1 MLRAMANAGR
11 KHLDLGALRDGRAVA
26 ILAVVALGVATPLVA
41 RLTFPGWVDASALA
55 QVRLLARMGGLFV
68 LAGAYPAVLVLVR
81 LGLTDVSVYQHRA
94 LLRLYPVFCNIFQV
108 LVALDGFLLVVWPER
123 FALPSLWADL
133 LLAVVGVGLVPA
145 VLHHQ
150 SWLAGFDPHVV
161 LSARGALEGAGL
173 LPSTR
178 TPLDTLDYRVLQLV
192 AHSGSDVSAVMINDM
207 AIGARDLNLR
217 LRKLVALGYLD
228 VVDEQHG
235 PQLTLTSLGTDTLAL
250 PVSLFTWRTNDL
262 ELLQELA
269 SARLALEES
278 QPQKV
283 VVACARCCERLLRG
297 LLEAHEPP
305 VTSVG
310 GKDVGRAT
318 LGELVGACRQ
328 HRLIGRFEDNIF
340 SALNERRK
348 KIHALQ
354 DEHPID
360 DQDAFIL
367 YTLTEIAA
375 RALLT
380 QSPRAAAQPLAAGED
395 VQAERTTG

>member
-1 MLRAMANAGR
+1 MANAGR
-11 KHLDLGALRDGRAVA
+11 KQLDLGALRDNRALA
-26 ILAVVALGVATPLVA
+26 ILGVVALGVATPLVA

-55 QVRLLARMGGLFV
+55 QVRLLVRLGGLFV
-68 LAGAYPAVLVLVR
+68 LAGAYPAVLMLVR

-94 LLRLYPVFCNIFQV
+94 LLRLYPVFCNLFQV

-133 LLAVVGVGLVPA
+133 LLAVASVGLLPV
-145 VLHHQ
+145 VLHQQ
-150 SWLAGFDPHVV
+150 SWLAGFDPGVV
-161 LSARGALEGAGL
+161 LSAREALEGATP

-178 TPLDTLDYRVLQLV
+178 MPLDTLDYRVLQLV
-192 AHSGSDVSAVMINDM
+192 AQSGSDVSAVMINDM
-207 AIGARDLNLR
+207 AIGTRDLNLR
-217 LRKLVALGYLD
+217 LRKLVAFGYLD
-228 VVDEQHG
+228 VVEEQHG

-250 PVSLFTWRTNDL
+250 PVSLFTWQTTDL

-269 SARLALEES
+269 SARLALEER

-297 LLEAHEPP
+297 LLAAHEPP
-305 VTSVG
+305 VTSAG
-310 GKDVGRAT
+310 GKDVSRAT

-328 HRLIGRFEDNIF
+328 HGLIGRFEDNIF

-354 DEHPID
+354 DERPID

-380 QSPRAAAQPLAAGED
+380 RPSTARPLVPGEGEK
-395 VQAERTTG
+395 AERGGA

>member
-1 MLRAMANAGR
+1 MANAGR
-11 KHLDLGALRDGRAVA
+11 KQLDLEALRDRRAAV
-26 ILAVVALGVATPLVA
+26 ILSVVALGVVTPLVA
-41 RLTFPGWVDASALA
+41 RLTFPGWVQASALA
-55 QVRLLARMGGLFV
+55 QVRLLVRLGGLFV

-94 LLRLYPVFCNIFQV
+94 LLRLYPVFCNFFQV

-123 FALPSLWADL
+123 FALPSLVADL
-133 LLAVVGVGLVPA
+133 LLAVAGVGLLPA

-150 SWLAGFDPHVV
+150 SWLAGFDPRVV
-161 LSARGALEGAGL
+161 LSARSALGEARP

-192 AHSGSDVSAVMINDM
+192 AQSGSDVAAVMINDM
-207 AIGARDLNLR
+207 AIGTRDLNLR

-235 PQLTLTSLGTDTLAL
+235 PQLTLTSQGTDTLAL
-250 PVSLFTWRTNDL
+250 PVSLFTWQTHDL

-269 SARLALEES
+269 SARLALEER

-297 LLEAHEPP
+297 LLAAHVPP

-328 HRLIGRFEDNIF
+328 YRLIGRFEDNIF

-354 DEHPID
+354 DERPID

-380 QSPRAAAQPLAAGED
+380 QQPRASAPPLAAGEGG
-395 VQAERTTG
+395 QGEPTGS

>member
-1 MLRAMANAGR
+1 MGNAGR
-11 KHLDLGALRDGRAVA
+11 KHLDLGSLRDKRAAA
-26 ILAVVALGVATPLVA
+26 ILTVVALGVSTPLVA
-41 RLTFPGWVDASALA
+41 RLTFPGWVEASSLA
-55 QVRLLARMGGLFV
+55 QVRLLTRLAGLFV

-81 LGLTDVSVYQHRA
+81 LGITDVSVYQHRA
-94 LLRLYPVFCNIFQV
+94 LLRLYPVFCNVFQV

-123 FALPSLWADL
+123 FALPAFWADL
-133 LLAVVGVGLVPA
+133 LLSVVSVGLIPA

-150 SWLAGFDPHVV
+150 SWLAGFDPQVV
-161 LSARGALEGAGL
+161 LSARGALDGAGPL
-173 LPSTR
+173 LSTR

-192 AHSGSDVSAVMINDM
+192 AQSGSDVSTVMINDM
-207 AIGARDLNLR
+207 AIGVRDLNLR

-228 VVDEQHG
+228 VVDEHHG
-235 PQLTLTSLGTDTLAL
+235 PQLTLTSMGTDTLAL
-250 PVSLFTWRTNDL
+250 PVSLFTWQTHDL

-269 SARLALEES
+269 SARLALEER
-278 QPQKV
+278 QAQKV
-283 VVACARCCERLLRG
+283 VVACARCCERMLRG
-297 LLEAHEPP
+297 LLAAHEPP
-305 VTSVG
+305 ITTAG

-318 LGELVGACRQ
+318 LGDLVGACRQ
-328 HRLIGRFEDNIF
+328 HGLIGRFEDNIF

-354 DEHPID
+354 DERPID

-380 QSPRAAAQPLAAGED
+380 PTPRAATPPLAEGGG
-395 VQAERTTG
+395 VQSGRSGA

>member
-1 MLRAMANAGR
+1 MANAGR
-11 KHLDLGALRDGRAVA
+11 KHLELGALRDRRAA
-26 ILAVVALGVATPLVA
+26 IILAVVALGLATPVVA
-41 RLTFPGWVDASALA
+41 RLTFPGWVEASTLA
-55 QVRLLARMGGLFV
+55 QVRLLVRLGGLFV
-68 LAGAYPAVLVLVR
+68 LAGAYLSVLVLVR
-81 LGLTDVSVYQHRA
+81 LGLTDVSVSQHRA
-94 LLRLYPVFCNIFQV
+94 GIRLYPFFCSLFQV
-108 LVALDGFLLVVWPER
+108 LVVLDGFLLVAWPER

-133 LLAVVGVGLVPA
+133 LLDGVGVVLLPL
-145 VLHHQ
+145 VLHQQ
-150 SWLAGFDPHVV
+150 SWLVSFDPRVV
-161 LSARGALEGAGL
+161 LSARSELGEARG

-192 AHSGSDVSAVMINDM
+192 AQSGSDVAAVMINDM
-207 AIGARDLNLR
+207 AIGARDLTLR

-235 PQLTLTSLGTDTLAL
+235 PQLTLTALGTDTLAL
-250 PVSLFTWRTNDL
+250 PVSLFTWQTDDL

-269 SARLALEES
+269 SARLALEER

-283 VVACARCCERLLRG
+283 VVACARCCERMLRG
-297 LLEAHEPP
+297 LLAAHEPP

-310 GKDVGRAT
+310 NKDVGRAT

-328 HRLIGRFEDNIF
+328 YRLIGRFEDNIF

-354 DEHPID
+354 EERPID

-367 YTLTEIAA
+367 FTLTEIAA

-380 QSPRAAAQPLAAGED
+380 QSPRAEAPPLAAGEGG
-395 VQAERTTG
+395 QSEPTAS

>member
-1 MLRAMANAGR
+1 MANAGR
-11 KHLDLGALRDGRAVA
+11 KHLELGALRDKRAAV

-41 RLTFPGWVDASALA
+41 RLTFPGWVGASALA
-55 QVRLLARMGGLFV
+55 QVRLLVRLGGLFV

-81 LGLTDVSVYQHRA
+81 LGITDVSVYQHRA
-94 LLRLYPVFCNIFQV
+94 LLRLYPVFCNFFQV
-108 LVALDGFLLVVWPER
+108 LVAFDGFLLVVWPER
-123 FALPSLWADL
+123 FALPSFWADL
-133 LLAVVGVGLVPA
+133 LLSVAGVGLLPA

-150 SWLAGFDPHVV
+150 SWLAGFDPQMV
-161 LSARGALEGAGL
+161 LSARSALGEARP

-192 AHSGSDVSAVMINDM
+192 AQSGSDVAAVMINDM
-207 AIGARDLNLR
+207 AIGTRDLSLR

-250 PVSLFTWRTNDL
+250 PVSLFTWQTNDL

-269 SARLALEES
+269 LARLALEER
-278 QPQKV
+278 QAQKV

-297 LLEAHEPP
+297 LLAAHEPP

-310 GKDVGRAT
+310 NKDVGRAT

-328 HRLIGRFEDNIF
+328 YRLIGRFEDNIF

-354 DEHPID
+354 DERPID

-380 QSPRAAAQPLAAGED
+380 QSAGAEVQSVAAGESGP
-395 VQAERTTG
+395 RTEPTGS

>member
-1 MLRAMANAGR
+1 MANTGR
-11 KHLDLGALRDGRAVA
+11 KQLDLRALRDRRAAA
-26 ILAVVALGVATPLVA
+26 ILVVVALGVATPLVA
-41 RLTFPGWVDASALA
+41 RLTFPYWVGASALA
-55 QVRLLARMGGLFV
+55 QVRLLIRLGGLFV

-81 LGLTDVSVYQHRA
+81 LSLTDVSVYQHRA
-94 LLRLYPVFCNIFQV
+94 LLRLYPVFCNVFQV

-123 FALPSLWADL
+123 FALPVFWADL
-133 LLAVVGVGLVPA
+133 LLAFVGVGLPPV

-150 SWLAGFDPHVV
+150 TWLAGFDPHEV
-161 LSARGALEGAGL
+161 LSARRALEEAGP

-192 AHSGSDVSAVMINDM
+192 AQSGSDVSAVMINDM

-217 LRKLVALGYLD
+217 LHKLVALGYLD

-235 PQLTLTSLGTDTLAL
+235 PQLTLTASGTDTLTL
-250 PVSLFTWRTNDL
+250 PVSLFTWQTNDL

-269 SARLALEES
+269 SARLGLEER
-278 QPQKV
+278 QPHKV

-297 LLEAHEPP
+297 LLSAHEPP

-310 GKDVGRAT
+310 GKEVGRAT

-328 HRLIGRFEDNIF
+328 HRLIGRFEDNIL

-354 DEHPID
+354 DERPID

-367 YTLTEIAA
+367 YTLTEITA
-375 RALLT
+375 RALM
-380 QSPRAAAQPLAAGED
+380 AQPATASMQPRD
-395 VQAERTTG
+395 D

>member
-1 MLRAMANAGR
+1 MANAGR
-11 KHLDLGALRDGRAVA
+11 KHLELGALRDRRAVV
-26 ILAVVALGVATPLVA
+26 ILAGVALGVAAPLVA
-41 RLTFPGWVDASALA
+41 RLTFPGWVTASALA
-55 QVRLLARMGGLFV
+55 QVRLLVRMGGLFV

-94 LLRLYPVFCNIFQV
+94 SLRLYPVFCSLFQV

-123 FALPSLWADL
+123 FSLPSFWADL
-133 LLAVVGVGLVPA
+133 LLTGVAMGLLPA
-145 VLHHQ
+145 VLHQQ
-150 SWLAGFDPHVV
+150 SWLVGFDPREV
-161 LSARGALEGAGL
+161 LSARSELGEART

-192 AHSGSDVSAVMINDM
+192 AQSGSDVAAVMINDM

-217 LRKLVALGYLD
+217 LRKLVALGFLD

-235 PQLTLTSLGTDTLAL
+235 PQLTLTSQGTDTLAL
-250 PVSLFTWRTNDL
+250 PVSLFTWRTDDL

-269 SARLALEES
+269 SARLALEER

-283 VVACARCCERLLRG
+283 VVACARCCERMLRG
-297 LLEAHEPP
+297 LLAAHEPP

-328 HRLIGRFEDNIF
+328 YQLIGRFEDNIF

-354 DEHPID
+354 DERPID

-380 QSPRAAAQPLAAGED
+380 QPVRPTAQPLAAGEGGQSD
-395 VQAERTTG
+395 PTGS

>member
-1 MLRAMANAGR
+1 
-11 KHLDLGALRDGRAVA
+11 
-26 ILAVVALGVATPLVA
+26 
-41 RLTFPGWVDASALA
+41 
-55 QVRLLARMGGLFV
+55 
-68 LAGAYPAVLVLVR
+68 
-81 LGLTDVSVYQHRA
+81 VSVYQHRA
-94 LLRLYPVFCNIFQV
+94 LLRLYPVFCNVFQV

-123 FALPSLWADL
+123 FALPSFWADL
-133 LLAVVGVGLVPA
+133 LLSVSGVGLLPA

-150 SWLAGFDPHVV
+150 GWLAGFDPHTV
-161 LSARGALEGAGL
+161 LSARGALEEAGPL
-173 LPSTR
+173 LSSR

-192 AHSGSDVSAVMINDM
+192 AQSGSDVSAVMINDM
-207 AIGARDLNLR
+207 AIGVRDLNLR

-269 SARLALEES
+269 SARLALEER

-283 VVACARCCERLLRG
+283 VVAGARCCERLLRG
-297 LLEAHEPP
+297 LLAAHVPP
-305 VTSVG
+305 ITSAG
-310 GKDVGRAT
+310 GKDVSRAT
-318 LGELVGACRQ
+318 LGDLVGACR
-328 HRLIGRFEDNIF
+328 HHGLIGRFEDNIF

-354 DEHPID
+354 DERPID

-375 RALLT
+375 RALLS
-380 QSPRAAAQPLAAGED
+380 QRPQAEAAPLAAGGGG
-395 VQAERTTG
+395 QAEPTGA

>member
-1 MLRAMANAGR
+1 MANAGR
-11 KHLDLGALRDGRAVA
+11 RHLELGALRDKRAVI
-26 ILAVVALGVATPLVA
+26 ILAVVALGLATPVVA
-41 RLTFPGWVDASALA
+41 RLTFPGWVEASALG
-55 QVRLLARMGGLFV
+55 QVRLLVRLGGLFV
-68 LAGAYPAVLVLVR
+68 FAGIYPALLVLVR
-81 LGLTDVSVYQHRA
+81 LGLTEVSVYQHRA
-94 LLRLYPVFCNIFQV
+94 ALRVYPVFCSLFQA
-108 LVALDGFLLVVWPER
+108 LVALDAFLLIAWPER
-123 FALPSLWADL
+123 FALPGQGADL
-133 LLAVVGVGLVPA
+133 LLSVVGMGLPPL
-145 VLHHQ
+145 VLHQQ
-150 SWLAGFDPHVV
+150 SWLVGFDPRVV
-161 LSARGALEGAGL
+161 LSARSELGEALP

-192 AHSGSDVSAVMINDM
+192 AQSGSEVAAVMVNDM
-207 AIGARDLNLR
+207 AIGARDLTLR

-250 PVSLFTWRTNDL
+250 PVSLFTWQTNDL

-269 SARLALEES
+269 SARLALEER

-283 VVACARCCERLLRG
+283 VVACARCCERMLRG
-297 LLEAHEPP
+297 LLAAHEPP

-310 GKDVGRAT
+310 NKDVGRAT

-328 HRLIGRFEDNIF
+328 YRLIGRFEDNIF

-354 DEHPID
+354 DERPID

-367 YTLTEIAA
+367 FTLTEIAA

-380 QSPRAAAQPLAAGED
+380 QPARAETQPPVAGEGG
-395 VQAERTTG
+395 QGEPTGS